1 MHTFENVQYTLRN
14 SISFILELCFTF
26 RGISHSALSD
36 MKTIEQEGSKNSK
49 LNLDNIERRNKS
61 SFFEDELDMYS
72 GGNGYSSGP
81 PK

>member
-1 MHTFENVQYTLRN
+1 MVVVFSLY
-14 SISFILELCFTF
+14 S

-36 MKTIEQEGSKNSK
+36 MKTIEQEGGRKSK
-49 LNLDNIERRNKS
+49 LDLDHYERRNNKS

-72 GGNGYSSGP
+72 GGSGYSSGP